1 MDKVAATALG
11 AVADVPDG
19 ASLEA
24 SGFGLSGVPGLP
36 IQGPHERRVSGLPVV
51 FDHCGAMDSGLA
63 VPLPAGRTARVLD
76 PWGGAIA
83 LGPPPPMEPPAP
95 GASAPS
101 PVNSPA
107 RAANS
112 ASPPS
117 ASAWARAW
125 PSSLSARKR

>member
-24 SGFGLSGVPGLP
+24 GGFGLQGVPSVP
-36 IQGPHERRVSGLPVV
+36 IR
-51 FDHCGAMDSGLA
+51 
-63 VPLPAGRTARVLD
+63 
-76 PWGGAIA
+76 AIT
-83 LGPPPPMEPPAP
+83 LGHPRSPSPMEPPAP

-101 PVNSPA
+101 PANSPA

-112 ASPPS
+112 ASPTS

-125 PSSLSARKR
+125 PTSLSARKR